1 MAATTTHSTSKA
13 TGSAEVNGKL
23 RVTSLAELQKQGVVT
38 ATGNGHTIAVFW
50 HNERAYAV
58 DNRCPHMGF
67 PLARGICEDGV
78 LTCYWHYARFDLD
91 SGGAFDIWAGDVRT
105 YPVIVRDGEV
115 WVDLRETKS
124 VDERYAEEALRL
136 AKALEQGIALNQ
148 AKSVLALLDLKPTEA
163 TKQIV
168 ATTAEFGLRR
178 GSGRNPG
185 GWGDGL
191 TILTAMANL
200 QPQLS
205 ADDQALSLYHGTR
218 RVSDDAMNRTERI
231 LLDPL
236 PTEAIP
242 AERLKRWFREYVEVR
257 DADAV
262 DRTLRTAIAAGWTPE
277 QLLDMLAAAATDHYY
292 RDFSHVM
299 DTLAKAGE
307 LLDIIGWKNAAAVLP
322 ALTSQWAQA
331 TREEE
336 RNSWLRPENLVA
348 IVEAAIPELD
358 AAVDLSAQPSGGWD
372 DDLIAALLGDDPAGS
387 IADMLAAFR
396 SGLALADAAQ
406 ALAYAS
412 ALRLTR
418 FPTSNEFGDWDTAL
432 HHFTYCASLAQ
443 VAKRAPSVELARGVL
458 HGAMVVYQARFL
470 NMPAARLPNATAL
483 AALPKRS
490 KCLCKSNSWRT
501 ASGKAAWMKQA
512 RSRIAISPSAM
523 IRRPLIA
530 TLGHAV
536 LCEDPSFHD
545 FQMLEEG
552 VRLARDLAADSHAE
566 AARQTLVA
574 IARWQAAHAPTR
586 RATTQTYTIARRLH
600 RGDAVYAD
608 AGDGEDG
615 A

>member
-1 MAATTTHSTSKA
+1 MATTIPRRAQTEHDSI
-13 TGSAEVNGKL
+13 GENGLL
-23 RVTSLAELQKQGVVT
+23 RVSTLTELQEQRVVT
-38 ATGNGHTIAVFW
+38 VTGQGHTIAVFW

-105 YPVIVRDGEV
+105 YPVTLRDDVV
-115 WVDLRETKS
+115 WVDLREMQS
-124 VDERYAEEALRL
+124 VDERYEQELPRL
-136 AKALEQGIALNQ
+136 EKALDQGIALNQ
-148 AKSVLALLDLKPTEA
+148 AKAVLALGDLKPADA

-168 ATTAEFGLRR
+168 ATTADFGLRR

-200 QPQLS
+200 QPLLF
-205 ADDQALSLYHGTR
+205 AEDRPLSLYHGTR
-218 RVSDDAMNRTERI
+218 RVSTDAMNRQERI
-231 LLDPL
+231 ILDPL
-236 PTEAIP
+236 PTAAIP
-242 AERLKRWFREYVEVR
+242 DDRLKRWFREYVEVR
-257 DADAV
+257 DADPAE
-262 DRTLRTAIAAGWTPE
+262 RTLRTAIAAGWSPE

-299 DTLAKAGE
+299 DTLAKAAE
-307 LLDIIGWKNAAAVLP
+307 LLDIIGWEHAADVLP

-336 RNSWLRPENLVA
+336 RNAWHRPENLVP
-348 IVEAAIPELD
+348 IVEAAVAELEN
-358 AAVDLSAQPSGGWD
+358 AVDLAAAPAGSWS
-372 DDLIAALLGDDPAGS
+372 DDLVEALLGDDPRRS
-387 IADMLAAFR
+387 IETLLAAFR
-396 SGLALADAAQ
+396 AGLALADGAQ
-406 ALAYAS
+406 ALAYAA

-418 FPTSNEFGDWDTAL
+418 FPNSNEFGDWDTAL

-443 VAKRAPSVELARGVL
+443 VAKRAPSIELARGVL

-470 NMPAARLPNATAL
+470 NMPAARLPGARAL
-483 AALPKRS
+483 AKLPTDPAALQEQLLEYCERQGGVDEAGAITYRYLTLGHDP
-490 KCLCKSNSWRT
+490 
-501 ASGKAAWMKQA
+501 AA
-512 RSRIAISPSAM
+512 
-523 IRRPLIA
+523 LIA

-536 LCEDPSFHD
+536 LCEDPGFHD

-552 VRLARDLAADSHAE
+552 VRLAQDLTE
-566 AARQTLVA
+566 AGHTEASYQTLAA

-600 RGDAVYAD
+600 RGEAVYAD
-608 AGDGEDG
+608 SADGEG
-615 A
+615 AY

>member
-1 MAATTTHSTSKA
+1 MATTTPYNAPAEQNA
-13 TGSAEVNGKL
+13 TGTNGLL
-23 RVTSLAELQKQGVVT
+23 RVSTLAELQEQGVVT
-38 ATGNGHTIAVFW
+38 ATGSGHTIAVFW

-67 PLARGICEDGV
+67 PLAQGICEDGV

-105 YPVIVRDGEV
+105 FPVNVEDGVV
-115 WVDLRETKS
+115 WVDVRETQS
-124 VDERYAEEALRL
+124 VDERYAAEAPRL
-136 AKALEQGIALNQ
+136 EKALDQGIALNQ
-148 AKSVLALLDLKPTEA
+148 AKTVLAMLDLKPEDA

-168 ATTAEFGLRR
+168 ATTAAFGLRR
-178 GSGRNPG
+178 GSSRNPG

-200 QPQLS
+200 QPYLL
-205 ADDQALSLYHGTR
+205 ADDRPLSLYHGTR
-218 RVSDDAMNRTERI
+218 RVSDDAMGRQERI
-231 LLDPL
+231 LLDEL
-236 PTEAIP
+236 PTAAIP
-242 AERLKRWFREYVEVR
+242 QDRLKRWFREFVEVR
-257 DADAV
+257 DADGAE
-262 DRTLRTAIAAGWTPE
+262 RALRTAIAADWSPE

-299 DTLAKAGE
+299 DTLAKAAE
-307 LLDIIGWKNAAAVLP
+307 LLDIIGWAYAADVLP

-336 RNSWLRPENLVA
+336 RNTWLRPEDLVA
-348 IVEAAIPELD
+348 IVEAAAPELEN
-358 AAVDLSAQPSGGWD
+358 ALDLTARPNGGWD
-372 DDLIAALLGDDPAGS
+372 DGLIDALLGDDPQDC
-387 IADMLAAFR
+387 IAALLTAFR
-396 SGLALADAAQ
+396 AGLALAEAAQ

-443 VAKRAPSVELARGVL
+443 VAKRAPSIELARGVL

-470 NMPAARLPNATAL
+470 NMPAARLPNAHAL
-483 AALPKRS
+483 SALPADPDILQEQLLDYCERQGGVDEAGAVAYRYLK
-490 KCLCKSNSWRT
+490 LGHDP
-501 ASGKAAWMKQA
+501 A
-512 RSRIAISPSAM
+512 
-523 IRRPLIA
+523 PLLA

-536 LCEDPSFHD
+536 LREDPSFHD

-552 VRLARDLAADSHAE
+552 VRLAQDLAADGHSE
-566 AARQTLVA
+566 ASYQTLVA

-600 RGDAVYAD
+600 RGEAVYAD
-608 AGDGEDG
+608 AADGDVDP
-615 A
+615 